1 MRTTITLE
9 DSLYNEIKEI
19 SHSRNIP
26 VKTAINLALATGLK
40 YLIHEHEGPD
50 FTQQTY
56 SLGKPYSEYD
66 LIKALEAAG
75 EMEVAEIKRKLDL
88 RK

>member
-9 DSLYNEIKEI
+9 DGLYAEIKEI

-26 VKTAINLALATGLK
+26 IKAAINLVLARGLS
-40 YLIHEHEGPD
+40 YLSNEQESRD
-50 FTQQTY
+50 FSQQTF
-56 SLGKPYSEYD
+56 SLGKPYDEYD
-66 LIKALEAAG
+66 LVKALEAAG
-75 EMEVAEIKRKLDL
+75 DLEVAEIKRKLDL